1 MLDAN
6 AVARGVLD
14 SIRAAPRIDLP
25 YRHWLLENLFDAEAI
40 AAVDEVPFPQ
50 PAALEISGSRE
61 VNNASRL
68 YFDADNQA
76 KYSICAAISNALQD
90 KTVTDTIAGH
100 YGIDL
105 SGTYLR
111 IEYAQDTEGFWLAP
125 HTDIG
130 VKAFTMLVYLSEE
143 QDVGL
148 GTDIFSNPDTMV
160 ARTPFGPGKA
170 LVFVPSNNTYH
181 GFTKRPIEGLR
192 KSIIINYVTDEWR
205 AREQLAFPNQPII

>member
-1 MLDAN
+1 MLDAK
-6 AVARGVLD
+6 AVTRRVLD
-14 SIRAAPRIDLP
+14 SITAAPCIDLP
-25 YRHWLLENLFDAEAI
+25 YRHWLLEDLFDAEVI
-40 AAVDEVPFPQ
+40 AAIDEVPFPK

-68 YFDADNQA
+68 YFDEGNQA
-76 KYSICAAISNALQD
+76 TYSICAAISNAMQG
-90 KTVTDTIAGH
+90 KTVTDAIAGH

-111 IEYAQDTEGFWLAP
+111 IEYAQDTEGFWLEP

-143 QDVGL
+143 QEVGL
-148 GTDIFSNPDTMV
+148 GTDIFLDPKTMV
-160 ARTPFGPGKA
+160 GRTPFGPGKA

-205 AREQLAFPNQPII
+205 AREQLAFPNQPIA